1 MDKKDNEMLL
11 NLIANPFKTKKNCKK
26 ISVIENKDELLYSC
40 LRENYKQFDITLKQY
55 EIIKQIIKE
64 YLDTN
69 EIHNILT
76 NIIYNIEI
84 NNN

>member
-11 NLIANPFKTKKNCKK
+11 NLIANPFKTKKNYKK

>member
-11 NLIANPFKTKKNCKK
+11 NLIANPFKTKKNCQKV
-26 ISVIENKDELLYSC
+26 SVIENKDELLYSC
-40 LRENYKQFDITLKQY
+40 LRENYKKYDITLKQY
-55 EIIKQIIKE
+55 EIIKQMIKE

-69 EIHNILT
+69 EIYNILS

-84 NNN
+84 HNN